1 MTRGFDYKKTERPD
15 CFTCYQLIVDCA
27 RGNLCGYDED
37 PVQHGYR
44 CGLYI
49 VDNKPVEIETV
60 KQNELF

>member
-1 MTRGFDYKKTERPD
+1 MTRQFDYKKTDRPD
-15 CFTCYQLIVDCA
+15 CFTCYICIVECA
-27 RGNLCGYDED
+27 RGALCGYDEK

-49 VDNKPVEIETV
+49 VNSKPIESAPV

>member
-1 MTRGFDYKKTERPD
+1 MTRGFGYGKTDRPD
-15 CFTCYQLIVDCA
+15 CFTCYQCIVECA
-27 RGNLCGYDED
+27 LGGLCGYDEK

-49 VDNKPVEIETV
+49 AKSKPVESEPV